1 MQLLASMTVTIH
13 VNVKE
18 VAAVTDILKQL
29 PNTVTNYSTSK
40 TLPRN
45 FQIQG

>member
-1 MQLLASMTVTIH
+1 MTMTIH
-13 VNVKE
+13 VNIKQD
-18 VAAVTDILKQL
+18 AAVTDILKQV
-29 PNTVTNYSTSK
+29 PKMVRNYSTST